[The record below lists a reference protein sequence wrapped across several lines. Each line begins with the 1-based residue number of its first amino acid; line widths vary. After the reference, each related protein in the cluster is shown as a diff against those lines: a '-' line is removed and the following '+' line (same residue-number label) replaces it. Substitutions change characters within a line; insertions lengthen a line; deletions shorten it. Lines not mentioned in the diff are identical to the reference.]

1 MRKQRKQRRNRT
13 RRTIK
18 NMISQTWLE
27 FERSLLKYSDN
38 FMLRL
43 HFCCVSIITLKL
55 LASNFKLTIQ
65 YCNIPSIF
73 LYILFL
79 LLTSIIPLKSPHKL
93 FISPCK
99 AIITE
104 LSFLSIEM
112 ARLAPPIANR
122 TILDVR
128 TNFLE
133 RFHSPFLHALLDLSL
148 HTHWWPLRKFSLYRA
163 N

>member
-55 LASNFKLTIQ
+55 LASNFKLTIH
-65 YCNIPSIF
+65 YCNIPSIHS
-73 LYILFL
+73 I
-79 LLTSIIPLKSPHKL
+79 SIINIYNPFEKSSQV
-93 FISPCK
+93 ISIAPCK